1 MYIPVSPNP
10 YDSISEEEAFSK
22 VFNHNMG
29 HIDIKEEIN
38 PENVYFIKGNKK
50 QITQNAISFEDFD
63 QFYKKFTDIEEVDE
77 IEVEN
82 YERPSFYINFSQEK
96 IFYPFENEK
105 FVNVVFESGKKN
117 KNKIKDCCEVDMNVE
132 NIEEKECLIIEDNN
146 KDKLN
151 NNNKFEKPMNIKNK
165 NPEEKLFPFTQGIGI
180 AQCLKNYEE
189 SCTSS
194 DINNSNDKNSP
205 GNNKG
210 KSKQGDLTIKQSNSS
225 ENFDNSQKYTDN
237 NTVDNNNKEENSIY
251 TEQIM
256 NGNEDFLFK
265 FKTKKYF
272 IAENG
277 KKRRIKKKRKFKKGG
292 I

>member
-22 VFNHNMG
+22 VFNQNMG

-105 FVNVVFESGKKN
+105 FVNVAFESGKKN

-180 AQCLKNYEE
+180 ALCLKNYEE

-210 KSKQGDLTIKQSNSS
+210 KSKHKL
-225 ENFDNSQKYTDN
+225 
-237 NTVDNNNKEENSIY
+237 
-251 TEQIM
+251 
-256 NGNEDFLFK
+256 
-265 FKTKKYF
+265 KK
-272 IAENG
+272 N
-277 KKRRIKKKRKFKKGG
+277 
-292 I
+292 